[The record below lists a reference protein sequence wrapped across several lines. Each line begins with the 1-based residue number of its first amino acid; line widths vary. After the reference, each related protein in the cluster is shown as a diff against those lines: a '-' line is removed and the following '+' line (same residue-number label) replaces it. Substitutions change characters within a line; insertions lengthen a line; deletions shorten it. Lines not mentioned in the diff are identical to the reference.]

1 MMRVVAAGIPRPGWL
16 VRSESPSGGLQP
28 GPSTAFLNY
37 QSLTP
42 RLLQRNGRVV
52 RWHTSSNYRAETN
65 LCPEQGQWP
74 LAIERSILYQDS
86 LSQQRVGGMVYN
98 QRAAAA
104 AKGIRPGR
112 LLFTSQR
119 YKSEVRLT
127 GWLAGEPQGV
137 VFTTLLQAKP
147 VFFKCP

>member
-1 MMRVVAAGIPRPGWL
+1 
-16 VRSESPSGGLQP
+16 
-28 GPSTAFLNY
+28 
-37 QSLTP
+37 
-42 RLLQRNGRVV
+42 
-52 RWHTSSNYRAETN
+52 
-65 LCPEQGQWP
+65 
-74 LAIERSILYQDS
+74 
-86 LSQQRVGGMVYN
+86 MVYN
-98 QRAAAA
+98 QRAA

-119 YKSEVRLT
+119 YKSEVRLA